1 MPARQT
7 RRPRRRTVPA
17 SSLPRPDA
25 EASATDASEESVAAV
40 SAGEPRARRRHAGP
54 THHVAQD
61 YSYVR
66 TDLIAVAIVG
76 AISLAFVFGASF
88 LF

>member
-25 EASATDASEESVAAV
+25 EAGAPGASEEHIEAV
-40 SAGEPRARRRHAGP
+40 SVVEPRARRRHAGP

-61 YSYVR
+61 YRYVR